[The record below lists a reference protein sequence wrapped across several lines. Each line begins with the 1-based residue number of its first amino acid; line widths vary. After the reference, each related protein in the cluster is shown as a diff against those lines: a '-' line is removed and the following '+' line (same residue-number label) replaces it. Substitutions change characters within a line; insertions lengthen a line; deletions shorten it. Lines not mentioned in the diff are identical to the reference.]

1 MTDCYDEYRGFSLAQ
16 HFLQEQNEL
25 PPKMRFKLI
34 PVAELLTLITGVGQL
49 VYEKNLD
56 FISLSSHDRSILLHK
71 TMKYVSGLGTCFIMR
86 HTRLLEDPG
95 LYKSAEVIYGSN
107 TLAISYRAI
116 DQLDFDGTFFKLV
129 LPLLSFSTFDYIY
142 YTNKAPVNLLNIKAV
157 LVIQDMYT
165 KLIWRYLLYKYDHER
180 AVIYFLKFL
189 RCLFLVNN
197 AIIEAIECRQYRDMI
212 DTLIKQTEE
221 TFSLTG

>member
-1 MTDCYDEYRGFSLAQ
+1 
-16 HFLQEQNEL
+16 
-25 PPKMRFKLI
+25 MRFKLT
-34 PVAELLTLITGVGQL
+34 PVVELLTLITGVGQL
-49 VYEKNLD
+49 IYEKNLE
-56 FISLSSHDRSILLHK
+56 FISLCSHDRSILLHK

-86 HTRLLEDPG
+86 HTGLLDDPG
-95 LYKSAEVIYGSN
+95 LYKSAEVIYGST
-107 TLAISYRAI
+107 TLAISYRVI

-129 LPLLSFSTFDYIY
+129 LALLSFSTFDYIY
-142 YTNKAPVNLLNIKAV
+142 YTNKAPVNLLNIKAI
-157 LVIQDMYT
+157 LAIQDMYT

-180 AVIYFLKFL
+180 AVICFLKFL